1 MKKIRNDI
9 DNPKATQNNMVENVL
24 KQNRINFKKEAAS
37 TSMRP
42 CRLLH
47 AETLM
52 KAKMAARAD
61 RHPIA
66 ICQQKIK
73 KKNLKWNTYRR
84 GIIMFK
90 IASVCIFSIL
100 FVLHFLRH

>member
-9 DNPKATQNNMVENVL
+9 DNPKAIQNNMVENVL

-52 KAKMAARAD
+52 KAKMAAKAD

-73 KKNLKWNTYRR
+73 KK
-84 GIIMFK
+84 
-90 IASVCIFSIL
+90 IFSGIHTEGVSL
-100 FVLHFLRH
+100 CSK